1 MTMRRL
7 HEAAEV
13 VETYSPAE
21 EQFNRQRRTAGLIL
35 GPLVFFALLALPM
48 NIPVPAHRLAAVLG
62 LMIVFWMTEAL
73 PLAVTALL
81 GPTLVVLL
89 GVANART
96 VFAPFADP
104 IIFLF
109 IGSFMLAEA
118 MFVHRLDRR
127 LAFTALA
134 SRWVGRSGLRLL
146 VVYAA
151 VAAFISM
158 WMSNTATTAMLF
170 PLGLAVLAELGRG
183 RQNDRAFQ
191 QYAMAMM
198 LVTSF
203 AASIG
208 GIGTP
213 VGTPPNLIGR
223 RLLGELGDI
232 NISFASWMMF
242 GVPIVIITM
251 LFVVVWLLLPR
262 ARGIQLDEAARRA
275 VSDQRDTL
283 GAVTVGERNVMIAF
297 GITVL
302 LWVVPGLIQVFLDQN
317 HPIVRQL
324 NAVIPEAVAAIV
336 GAVLLFVLPINWPAR
351 RFTLSWEEAS
361 RIDWGIILLFGGG
374 LAMGQLAESTGLSKA
389 LGQWVASQFPTVGEV
404 GMTLVFTAVAVVV
417 SEAASNTASA
427 NIVVP
432 MAIAVSVAAGIPPL
446 APGLGATL
454 GASMGFMMPISTPPN
469 AIVYSSGYIPIWT
482 MMRHGIVLDIFG
494 YLVIVVTVLA
504 LARLVI

>member
-1 MTMRRL
+1 MTLRKL
-7 HEAAEV
+7 HEATDT

-21 EQFNRQRRTAGLIL
+21 EQFNRQRRTVGLIL
-35 GPLVFFALLALPM
+35 GPALFIALLVLPM
-48 NIPVPAHRLAAVLG
+48 DLPAPARRLAAILV
-62 LMIVFWMTEAL
+62 LMIVFWITEAL

-81 GPTLVVLL
+81 GPTFAVLM
-89 GVANART
+89 GVTTARMA
-96 VFAPFADP
+96 FAPFADP

-127 LAFTALA
+127 LAYTALA
-134 SRWVGRSGLRLL
+134 SKWVGKSGLRLL
-146 VVYAA
+146 VVYAL

-183 RQNDRAFQ
+183 RKDKGFE

-198 LVTSF
+198 LVTSY

-208 GIGTP
+208 GMATP

-223 RLLGELGDI
+223 RFLSELGGVD
-232 NISFASWMMF
+232 ISFASWMML
-242 GVPIVIITM
+242 GVPIVILLM
-251 LFVVVWLLLPR
+251 LVVILWLLLPR
-262 ARGIQLDEAARRA
+262 ARHIHLDEAARQA
-275 VSDQRDTL
+275 VVAERDKL
-283 GAVTVGERNVMIAF
+283 GPMSIGERNVLLAF
-297 GITVL
+297 GVTFA
-302 LWVVPGLIQVFLDQN
+302 LWVGPGLVQVFLDQAD
-317 HPIVRQL
+317 PVVRQL
-324 NAVIPEAVAAIV
+324 NALIPEAVAAVV
-336 GAVLLFVLPINWPAR
+336 GALLLFLLPVKWSTR
-351 RFTLSWEEAS
+351 QFTLTWEQAS

-389 LGQWVASQFPTVGEV
+389 LGQWVATEFPAATEV
-404 GMTLVFTAVAVVV
+404 GLTLVFTAVAAIV
-417 SEAASNTASA
+417 SEAASNTAAA

-432 MAIAVSVAAGIPPL
+432 TSIAVAVAAGVSPV

-482 MMRHGIVLDIFG
+482 MMRHGIVLDIAG
-494 YLVIVVTVLA
+494 YIVIVVTVLG
-504 LARLVI
+504 LARLVT